1 MLHVV
6 CPNPALDRTIFLDK
20 FNVNGVS
27 RSHQTKELLGG
38 KGFNVIRSFSFQ
50 NPNSAFT
57 AHAFLGGYIGEHL
70 QTLANDQ
77 HISTTV
83 TPIKEN
89 TRICSI
95 IVDNEKGHAHLI
107 NEKGPAIS
115 ASEKQAFEKSLLESV
130 KSEDYVVF
138 SGSLPDG
145 LPPSFYQDLII
156 SLQAKGAK
164 CVVDSSGEALSQ
176 SVEAKP
182 WLLKVNES
190 EYLELKK
197 KTADTTEDIINL
209 LKHDTSLK
217 NIIITLGGDGSIA
230 KIDGKSYRITLP
242 KITAKNATASG
253 DIFLGKL
260 LEAFQSHKDIKT
272 ALVEASSFAA
282 SNCLYWYPHID
293 RNDAE
298 KLQEQVTFEEL

>member
-6 CPNPALDRTIFLDK
+6 CPNPALDRTIFLEK
-20 FNVNGVS
+20 FDVNGVS
-27 RSHQTKELLGG
+27 RSHQAKELLGG

-57 AHAFLGGYIGEHL
+57 AHAFLGGYIGKHL

-77 HISTTV
+77 NISTTV

-107 NEKGPAIS
+107 NEKGPVIS
-115 ASEKQAFEKSLLESV
+115 TPEKQAFEDTLLDSV
-130 KSEDYVVF
+130 KPEDYVVF
-138 SGSLPDG
+138 SGSLPGG
-145 LPPSFYQDLII
+145 LSSSFYRDLII
-156 SLQAKGAK
+156 SLQDKGAK
-164 CVVDSSGEALSQ
+164 CVIDSSGEALSK
-176 SVEAKP
+176 SIEAKP

-190 EYLELKK
+190 EYLELKNQ
-197 KTADTTEDIINL
+197 TADTTEKIITL
-209 LKHDTSLK
+209 LKNDTALE

-230 KIDGKSYRITLP
+230 KIHGKCYRVTLP
-242 KITAKNATASG
+242 NITAKNATASG

-260 LEAFQSHKDIKT
+260 LEAFQSNKEIQT
-272 ALVEASSFAA
+272 ALIEASSFAA

-293 RNDAE
+293 MNDVNE
-298 KLQEQVTFEEL
+298 IKEQITLEEL

>member
-6 CPNPALDRTIFLDK
+6 CPNPALDRTIFLEK
-20 FNVNGVS
+20 FDINGVS
-27 RSHQTKELLGG
+27 RSQQTKELLGG
-38 KGFNVIRSFSFQ
+38 KGFNVIRSYSFQ

-57 AHAFLGGYIGEHL
+57 AHAFLGGYIGKHL
-70 QTLANDQ
+70 QTLADAQN
-77 HISTTV
+77 ISTTV

-107 NEKGPAIS
+107 NEKGPVIS
-115 ASEKQAFEKSLLESV
+115 ASEKQAFEDSLLDSV
-130 KSEDYVVF
+130 QLEDYVVF

-145 LPPSFYQDLII
+145 LPSSFYRDLIV

-164 CVVDSSGEALSQ
+164 CVIDSSGEALAKSI
-176 SVEAKP
+176 EAKP

-190 EYLELKK
+190 EYLELKN
-197 KTADTTEDIINL
+197 KTVSSTKEIISLLKDDTTLE
-209 LKHDTSLK
+209 

-230 KIDGKSYRITLP
+230 KIHGKCYRITLP
-242 KITAKNATASG
+242 YIPAKNATASG

-260 LEAFQSHKDIKT
+260 LEALQSNKEIKT

-293 RNDAE
+293 MNDVNE
-298 KLQEQVTFEEL
+298 MKEQIKTEEL